1 MFDLYMYVFTH
12 IPIFIHKKW
21 CKINILYVEGKDIS
35 DSLTDNSKQTL
46 QKMELAVI
54 YPGKYPLSI

>member
-1 MFDLYMYVFTH
+1 MEIIMFDLYMYVFTH
-12 IPIFIHKKW
+12 IPIFIHTKS

-46 QKMELAVI
+46 QKM
-54 YPGKYPLSI
+54 

>member
-1 MFDLYMYVFTH
+1 MYVFT
-12 IPIFIHKKW
+12 PIFIHKKS

-46 QKMELAVI
+46 QKM
-54 YPGKYPLSI
+54 